1 MLHEVCVLH
10 ELYTWTWPGSRAVKF
25 GFTQQRACLYAA
37 ISATADQCLDTKI
50 VEHVQGLKCD
60 LA

>member
-37 ISATADQCLDTKI
+37 ISATAD
-50 VEHVQGLKCD
+50 
-60 LA
+60 